1 MMAVRK
7 RQNIVQWSYR
17 RVPLNVVPRIPL
29 LGYPDIDQ
37 RYLDWSPSLRH
48 EGRDSAATADRHLV
62 RECPFLTM
70 VPVMAVSDL
79 VAAR

>member
-1 MMAVRK
+1 MLTETGVGYER
-7 RQNIVQWSYR
+7 
-17 RVPLNVVPRIPL
+17 
-29 LGYPDIDQ
+29 LG
-37 RYLDWSPSLRH
+37 

-79 VAAR
+79 VAVR